1 LRRAATYNQSPFYQ
15 LDERSIHR
23 IDLYT
28 HIKKLGIFADIQR
41 VKKSVVQVFDSYLVG
56 VYAEF
61 FFFSTGFRSLELNDT
76 MTLK

>member
-23 IDLYT
+23 IVLYT
-28 HIKKLGIFADIQR
+28 HIKLGIFADIQR

-61 FFFSTGFRSLELNDT
+61 FSFLPVLEV
-76 MTLK
+76 